1 MPPNLPPNVQTIRYL
16 ESHVYNGEKKFG
28 TGQRY
33 GKGWWA
39 EGGIGGLTVSTIDEF
54 ARNVVYC
61 IGKGII
67 ICLSGKETV
76 KDVVGM

>member
-1 MPPNLPPNVQTIRYL
+1 M
-16 ESHVYNGEKKFG
+16 EKKNLG
-28 TGQRY
+28 LGSGMGR
-33 GKGWWA
+33 GGGWWA
-39 EGGIGGLTVSTIDEF
+39 EGGIGGLTVSTIEKF

-76 KDVVGM
+76 KGVVGM

>member
-1 MPPNLPPNVQTIRYL
+1 MFRQFGIQ
-16 ESHVYNGEKKFG
+16 SHMYSMEKNKFG

-39 EGGIGGLTVSTIDEF
+39 EGGIGGLTVSTIEEF